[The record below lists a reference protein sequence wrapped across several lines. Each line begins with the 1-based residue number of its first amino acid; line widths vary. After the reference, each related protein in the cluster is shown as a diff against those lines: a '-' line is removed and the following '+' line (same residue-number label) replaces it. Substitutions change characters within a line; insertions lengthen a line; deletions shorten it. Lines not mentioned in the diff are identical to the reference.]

1 MPHPAPLVVRT
12 RATCGSCPRSSGSAR
27 RSGTSAPRGTLLG
40 VTLGTGRPELV
51 RAVLEGIAHRGADLL
66 EAAEQ
71 DSGLPIDTLRV
82 DGGMS
87 ANDVFVQL
95 LADATG
101 RPVEVSAQLEATTLG
116 AGYLAGMATGAWKGP
131 DDVASTY
138 RPARTVEPGAL
149 DMRAQRRDRWLEAR
163 RRAERTI
170 PELSEIDF

>member
-1 MPHPAPLVVRT
+1 MTLWHRPP
-12 RATCGSCPRSSGSAR
+12 RAGAAG
-27 RSGTSAPRGTLLG
+27 
-40 VTLGTGRPELV
+40 
-51 RAVLEGIAHRGADLL
+51 LEGIAHRGADLL

-149 DMRAQRRDRWLEAR
+149 TCGPNGR
-163 RRAERTI
+163 
-170 PELSEIDF
+170 